1 MQDQNHS
8 GSVTTAQLCLSMGR
22 SWEGYLQG
30 NIHLEGKVLEWL
42 QRQERRASDGMRWCH
57 LLRCQPP
64 SPSHSQEYGMVLR
77 LTWSPGEPSKQGATL
92 GLSQE
97 INTSIWPSLSHLCR
111 VFLLLVITMDRQSL
125 RGIQPSITR
134 KLDLSTQQACTK
146 HLFLNELH
154 PALDIIDLWLQQA
167 AIISSHYI
175 VLSSA
180 PAGNYTLGTALDRCH
195 QVMED
200 FWAALFLKVC
210 FNSASHDV
218 FCNPRV
224 DFSPFRWGE

>member
-1 MQDQNHS
+1 MQEQNHS
-8 GSVTTAQLCLSMGR
+8 GSVTTAQLCLSMGKA
-22 SWEGYLQG
+22 WKGYLQLIPG
-30 NIHLEGKVLEWL
+30 NIHLEEKVLEWL
-42 QRQERRASDGMRWCH
+42 QRQDRRESDGVRWCH
-57 LLRCQPP
+57 LLRCQLS
-64 SPSHSQEYGMVLR
+64 SPSHSKRGKYGVVLR
-77 LTWSPGEPSKQGATL
+77 LTWSPGEPRKQGAHL
-92 GLSQE
+92 GFSQE

-134 KLDLSTQQACTK
+134 KSDLSTQQACTK

-167 AIISSHYI
+167 AIISSYYT

-180 PAGNYTLGTALDRCH
+180 PAGNYALGTALDRSH

-200 FWAALFLKVC
+200 FWAPLFLKV
-210 FNSASHDV
+210 
-218 FCNPRV
+218 
-224 DFSPFRWGE
+224 